1 MQEYN
6 KTLIK
11 DEEDL
16 QFLLQVIA
24 NHCQLYSTANK
35 TELMQSWLMADTE
48 NFNKVI
54 LLGRITVL
62 HMYMRSIVID
72 YRLSSVVCRSV
83 TVVSPAKMAQP
94 IEMLFSVEDSVG
106 PRNHVLDGCPDL
118 PMEGAIFRQGRHS
131 PL

>member
-1 MQEYN
+1 
-6 KTLIK
+6 
-11 DEEDL
+11 
-16 QFLLQVIA
+16 
-24 NHCQLYSTANK
+24 
-35 TELMQSWLMADTE
+35 MADTE

-94 IEMLFSVEDSVG
+94 IEVPFSVEDSVG
-106 PRNHVLDGCPDL
+106 PRNHVLDGVQ
-118 PMEGAIFRQGRHS
+118 IFPWKGQFLGRGGTAHCKV
-131 PL
+131 